1 MNWTNPNEFFA
12 MGGYATYVWGSVGVT
27 VLVLYAEC
35 LFLFKRRKTALLHV
49 KRDAALRAED
59 SR

>member
-1 MNWTNPNEFFA
+1 MNWTSPNEFFA

-35 LFLFKRRKTALLHV
+35 LFLFKRRKTVLLHV
-49 KRDAALRAED
+49 KRDASLRTED